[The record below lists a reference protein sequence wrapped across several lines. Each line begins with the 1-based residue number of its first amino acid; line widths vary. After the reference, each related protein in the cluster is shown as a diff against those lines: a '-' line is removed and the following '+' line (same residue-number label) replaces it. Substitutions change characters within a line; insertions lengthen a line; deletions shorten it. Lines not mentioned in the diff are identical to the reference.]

1 MMYVLIILTGLGN
14 YTGSSTA
21 EFNSLA
27 ACEAAAVAIK
37 MAEPNDG
44 WGEFRVFAMCVP
56 K

>member
-1 MMYVLIILTGLGN
+1 MMYVLIILTGLGT
-14 YTGSSTA
+14 YTSSSTA

-27 ACEAAAVAIK
+27 ACEAAVVAIK

-44 WGEFRVFAMCVP
+44 WGQFRVFAMCVP